1 MAFNLSQA
9 MKGILTDYTDDV
21 VKVVTEVI
29 SEVAEES
36 ANELHSAGTFQGHK
50 YRAGWTSEVEQRRL
64 YNSATVYNKKHY
76 RLTHLLEYGHATRNG
91 GRTRAFEHIAPINEE
106 AQEKA
111 VKKLKEDI
119 EAL

>member
-9 MKGILTDYTDDV
+9 MKGILTDYTDEV
-21 VKVVTEVI
+21 TRVVTEVI
-29 SEVAEES
+29 SEVAEE
-36 ANELHSAGTFQGHK
+36 AAGELHSAGTFQGKK
-50 YRAGWTSEVEQRRL
+50 YRSGWTSEVDQRRL
-64 YNSATVYNKKHY
+64 YNSAVVYNKKHY

-91 GRTRAFEHIAPINEE
+91 GRTREFEHIAPINEE

-111 VKKLKEDI
+111 VKKLKEAI

>member
-21 VKVVTEVI
+21 VQVVTKVI

-64 YNSATVYNKKHY
+64 FNSAVVYNKKHY
-76 RLTHLLEYGHATRNG
+76 RLTHLLEYGHAKVGG

-111 VKKLKEDI
+111 VKKLKEAI